1 MNKILAIIVISGYQF
16 LPDIDNIEINISI
29 CFVLI
34 YEFKVY
40 ITLQVNN
47 ITSEIWQQSDRINV
61 FIISCEFL
69 KKRKTISYVF
79 QVGVIT

>member
-47 ITSEIWQQSDRINV
+47 ITSEI
-61 FIISCEFL
+61 
-69 KKRKTISYVF
+69 
-79 QVGVIT
+79 